1 MHKRY
6 WAAGVVVLLTLVLV
20 GALVVVPRS
29 LESASD
35 PGVVDSDG
43 DGIAD
48 ETEVAGWIGARGE
61 RFITDASNS
70 DTDGDGLS
78 DGEEAGERLPDQGT
92 SVVYSGVA
100 DPLKADSDGDGLND
114 FLELRGWS
122 DEQGRRYN
130 SSPLK
135 VDTDEDGL
143 DDSIEI
149 GRTVSG
155 GIYAVVSNPQERDSD
170 DDGLDDRVEVNGWK
184 SVRAGKL
191 FYTDPLLS
199 DTDGDL
205 LFDGEEAASSLED
218 SDAQPNAKPAYYGFS
233 DPTVVDSDGDGL
245 TDLDE
250 FNSGA
255 KPYEVDTDGDGLEDG
270 REVTVI
276 GTSPFLVDTD
286 ADGRDDKF
294 EEENRESEGLDPL
307 FFEHSLDAGEYVKSF
322 WSGADGKDGGEEVTS
337 TMGQLSSLVL
347 SNGSLIFKAREII
360 EGIIDLVL
368 RRSGRNLLSV
378 FFPLTPVGIAK
389 KIIKAGFNLKEYLE
403 KLEAFIKQ
411 HPELRAV
418 AGRFVSTSGMIPE
431 DSRIAVSGKVWK
443 SWDDYLKEGASG
455 EGMLHLQ
462 SSGRIDLDAL
472 GVAMEQEAHHSG
484 EASAFLA
491 DRESAKK
498 RLIGDVIESR
508 EKSWWRSVKKFFG
521 AISGT
526 TWGQL
531 SGEDLDKARAKI
543 EAGVRVSSAA
553 CGEECAN
560 SRRAADVLADGV
572 LYEANVGYVGLNDA
586 VKARIDTDAAL
597 IAAGGIEGSHWHFY
611 PSVHSGQL
619 GGSPE
624 MFDYLTEHGIRYTI
638 HVPVE

>member
-184 SVRAGKL
+184 SVRAGKT
-191 FYTDPLLS
+191 FYTNPLLS

-233 DPTVVDSDGDGL
+233 YPTVADSDGDGV

-250 FNSGA
+250 FSSGA
-255 KPYEVDTDGDGLEDG
+255 KPYEADTDGDGIEDG
-270 REVTVI
+270 REVNVI
-276 GTSPFLVDTD
+276 GTSPLLVDTD

-294 EEENRESEGLDPL
+294 EEENREAEGFDPVFPEPSIDAMQYVNDFMAGVGGNVGGDSEDVV
-307 FFEHSLDAGEYVKSF
+307 S
-322 WSGADGKDGGEEVTS
+322 S
-337 TMGQLSSLVL
+337 TMKTLFNMAIKALPLAAQAQQKAGVL
-347 SNGSLIFKAREII
+347 QKLLPWKQG
-360 EGIIDLVL
+360 
-368 RRSGRNLLSV
+368 GRILSV
-378 FFPLTPVGIAK
+378 FFSLAPITSQMKWFRI
-389 KIIKAGFNLKEYLE
+389 GFNARKYIDGIENFVE
-403 KLEAFIKQ
+403 Q
-411 HPELRAV
+411 HPELRPVV
-418 AGRFVSTSGMIPE
+418 ARFVSTTGIIPE
-431 DSRIAVSGKVWK
+431 GFLALASSRVWR
-443 SWDDYLKEGASG
+443 SWDSYIEVGASKKA
-455 EGMLHLQ
+455 MIRLQ

-472 GVAMEQEAHHSG
+472 AAAMSQESHESGRASKFIADKNGGKEQLLKDVREVRKGSLKKSNDEAG
-484 EASAFLA
+484 E
-491 DRESAKK
+491 E
-498 RLIGDVIESR
+498 
-508 EKSWWRSVKKFFG
+508 
-521 AISGT
+521 
-526 TWGQL
+526 
-531 SGEDLDKARAKI
+531 I
-543 EAGVRVSSAA
+543 EAGVRVPSAA

-597 IAAGGIEGSHWHFY
+597 IAAGDIEGSHWHFY
-611 PSVHSGQL
+611 PSAHSGQL

-624 MFDYLTEHGIRYTI
+624 MFDYLVAHGIKYTI